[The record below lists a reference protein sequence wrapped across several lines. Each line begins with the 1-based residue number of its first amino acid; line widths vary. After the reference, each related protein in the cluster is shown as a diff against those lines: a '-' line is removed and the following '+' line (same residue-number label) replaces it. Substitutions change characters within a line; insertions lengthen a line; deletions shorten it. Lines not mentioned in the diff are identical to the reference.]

1 MISKL
6 DDGGFL
12 VDGLTPLHDV
22 SEEIGIELESN
33 EVSTFGGYIT
43 LRLGRMPRLQ
53 ESFRIERLA
62 ITAESLDNRRVI
74 AATVNVLDEEE
85 PSEETAT
92 D

>member
-1 MISKL
+1 
-6 DDGGFL
+6 
-12 VDGLTPLHDV
+12 
-22 SEEIGIELESN
+22 
-33 EVSTFGGYIT
+33 
-43 LRLGRMPRLQ
+43 MPRLQ